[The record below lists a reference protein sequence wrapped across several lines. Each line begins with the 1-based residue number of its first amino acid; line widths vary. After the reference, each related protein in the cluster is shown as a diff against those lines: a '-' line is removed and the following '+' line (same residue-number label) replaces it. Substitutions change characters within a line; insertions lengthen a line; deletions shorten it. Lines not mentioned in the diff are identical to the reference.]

1 MQRRSR
7 KYRPCETKLPHCST
21 VIDMAKKSSAKN
33 YNVTELQP
41 DELNSLRDLVKEFVG
56 KVENID
62 NEIELLKQ
70 DRKELIEEYSE
81 RLDMK
86 TLTAALKVLKIQ
98 SEVVHRDTFDLF
110 VEALSKDES

>member
-1 MQRRSR
+1 
-7 KYRPCETKLPHCST
+7 
-21 VIDMAKKSSAKN
+21 MAKKNTPKN
-33 YNVTELQP
+33 YNVAELQP
-41 DELNSLRDLVKEFVG
+41 DEINSLRDLVKEFVG

-81 RLDMK
+81 KLDMR
-86 TLTAALKVLKIQ
+86 TLTAALKVIKIQ

-110 VEALSKDES
+110 VEALSTEDSSGG

>member
-1 MQRRSR
+1 
-7 KYRPCETKLPHCST
+7 
-21 VIDMAKKSSAKN
+21 MAKKNQTKN
-33 YNVTELQP
+33 YNVAELQP
-41 DELNSLRDLVKEFVG
+41 DEINSLRDLVKEFVG

-70 DRKELIEEYSE
+70 DRKELIEEYTD

-98 SEVVHRDTFDLF
+98 SAVTHRDTFDLF
-110 VEALSKDES
+110 VEALSTEDT